1 MRYINIL
8 LLILW
13 MGIIFS
19 FSQDTG
25 EVSTKK
31 SSHVIETGINI
42 VMKLTANHY
51 TEEQIENFIV
61 KSVYLVRKLAHLVEY
76 FILGLLFINVI
87 KDYTSIS
94 LKKGLLIL
102 GGCFLYALTDEGHQ
116 MFIPGRD
123 GKIIDV
129 LIDTF
134 GSLLGIFVYY
144 YFYRRR
150 KIKS

>member
-51 TEEQIENFIV
+51 TEEQIESFIV
-61 KSVYLVRKLAHLVEY
+61 KSVYLVRKLAHLIEY
-76 FILGLLFINVI
+76 FVLGLLFINVI

-94 LKKGLLIL
+94 LKKSLFIL
-102 GGCFLYALTDEGHQ
+102 GACFLYALTDEGHQ
-116 MFIPGRD
+116 MLIPGRD
-123 GKIIDV
+123 GKFIDV
-129 LIDTF
+129 LIDTL
-134 GSLLGIFVYY
+134 GSFLGIISYY
-144 YFYRRR
+144 LIYHKR
-150 KIKS
+150 KHKS

>member
-1 MRYINIL
+1 
-8 LLILW
+8 

-61 KSVYLVRKLAHLVEY
+61 KSVYLVRKLAHLIEY
-76 FILGLLFINVI
+76 FVLGLLFINVI

-94 LKKGLLIL
+94 LKKSLFIL
-102 GGCFLYALTDEGHQ
+102 GACFLYALTDEGHQ
-116 MFIPGRD
+116 MLIPGRD
-123 GKIIDV
+123 GKIVDV
-129 LIDTF
+129 LIDTL
-134 GSLLGIFVYY
+134 GSFLGIISYY
-144 YFYRRR
+144 LIYHKR
-150 KIKS
+150 KRKS